1 MKLRMSE
8 RQWGALRSALLM
20 RQDVESAAILL
31 GSHFGIDGP
40 VVAVRHIEVVPDEA
54 YRIRSVD
61 QLSIDP
67 VALNRMT
74 KRARDE
80 DLSIFTIHTHPGAH
94 AAWFS
99 AADDAGDARLMP
111 SLRNQVPGAPHG
123 SLVLASSGAVVGR
136 AFADDGSE
144 REVELSV
151 VGRML
156 ETPAAA
162 TQPNEP
168 WFARQELALGREG
181 QARLRGLRI
190 AVIGLGGTGSVV
202 AMQLA
207 HLGVGGLVLID
218 GDVVEASNLSRIVGA
233 AHADVGAP
241 KVEVAARYARN
252 LGFSE
257 VVAAL
262 REPVS
267 AKHEPLLASCD
278 VLVSCVDKLTPRAFL
293 NRLAYRH
300 CVPLVDLGVA
310 FRTGDDGRITGDA
323 GRVVVVGPGRPCLAC
338 WGHLD
343 PHRMREENLSADD
356 RRRDIAAGYLE
367 GVDAPQ
373 PSVISFNTSVAGAAV
388 IEIMRL
394 ATGFAGADAPPA
406 RLAFSFAEGTVRRNT
421 IARAAKCR
429 ICGDVSS

>member
-8 RQWGALRSALLM
+8 HQWDALKSTLLM

-31 GSHFGIDGP
+31 GSHFGIDGRA
-40 VVAVRHIEVVPDEA
+40 VAVRHIEVVPDEA
-54 YRIRSVD
+54 YRIRRID

-67 VALNRMT
+67 IALNRMT

-80 DLSIFTIHTHPGAH
+80 GLSIFTIHTHPGAN

-111 SLRNQVPGAPHG
+111 SLRNQVPSAPHG
-123 SLVLASSGAVVGR
+123 SLVLTSSGAVAGRVFVDGGAPREVDLSIVGR
-136 AFADDGSE
+136 TLE
-144 REVELSV
+144 MSV
-151 VGRML
+151 PTSL
-156 ETPAAA
+156 PS
-162 TQPNEP
+162 EP

-181 QARLRGLRI
+181 QARLRRLRI
-190 AVIGLGGTGSVV
+190 GIIGLGGTGSVV

-218 GDVVEASNLSRIVGA
+218 GDVVEPSNLSRIVGA
-233 AHADVGAP
+233 TRADVGAP
-241 KVEVAARYARN
+241 KVEVAARYAHN

-257 VVAAL
+257 IVAAL
-262 REPVS
+262 QEPVS
-267 AKHEPLLASCD
+267 ANHERLLSSCD
-278 VLVSCVDKLTPRAFL
+278 ILVSCVDKLTPRALL

-300 CVPLVDLGVA
+300 CVPLIDLGVA
-310 FRTGDDGRITGDA
+310 FRADDEGHITGDA

-343 PHRMREENLSADD
+343 PHRMREENLGADD
-356 RRRDIAAGYLE
+356 RTREIAAGYLE

-388 IEIMRL
+388 VEIMRL
-394 ATGFAGADAPPA
+394 ATGFAGTDAPPA

-421 IARAAKCR
+421 IARTTKCH
-429 ICGDVSS
+429 ICGDT